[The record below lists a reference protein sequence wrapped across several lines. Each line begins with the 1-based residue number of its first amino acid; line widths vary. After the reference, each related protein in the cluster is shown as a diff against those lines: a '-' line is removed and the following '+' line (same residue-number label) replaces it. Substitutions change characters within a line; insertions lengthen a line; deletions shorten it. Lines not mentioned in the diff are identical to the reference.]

1 MVPSGRDSK
10 PEFQKIK
17 KICGLTNLF
26 IYYCSFD
33 CQIDVQKKDLT
44 LSLRVLS
51 ISDIVWEQS
60 KLVLHYLNRTK
71 QSGFLQFPSVQS
83 SDSNPTV
90 QRKYTQPALHPPINI
105 ICKNLFR
112 NQPPQLGNLFV
123 ILFNV
128 HGPWNIFDWL
138 CRLLSANLRGIE
150 HWQCKFIDS
159 QWDCLFRGER

>member
-1 MVPSGRDSK
+1 MVTSGRDRK

-33 CQIDVQKKDLT
+33 GQIDVQKKDLT

-105 ICKNLFR
+105 ICKTCSKTN
-112 NQPPQLGNLFV
+112 PQSSEIYSLYGSMYTALEMFLIGYAGNYRPTR
-123 ILFNV
+123 
-128 HGPWNIFDWL
+128 GTSNIGGSSFL
-138 CRLLSANLRGIE
+138 IS
-150 HWQCKFIDS
+150 
-159 QWDCLFRGER
+159 